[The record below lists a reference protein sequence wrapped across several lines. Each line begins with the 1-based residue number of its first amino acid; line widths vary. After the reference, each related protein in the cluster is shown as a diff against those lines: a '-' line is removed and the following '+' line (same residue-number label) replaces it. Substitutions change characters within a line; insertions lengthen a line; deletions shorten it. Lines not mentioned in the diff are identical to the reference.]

1 MVRRRILPVICGGVF
16 WLALA
21 PEALEERLIEGM
33 DRGIKGD
40 YEGAIAVFSELIEK
54 FPQYDE
60 AYFNRAIAWEKLQQW
75 GRAFQDYDQA
85 LLHNPQLAEA
95 YHQRGL
101 LWLQWGDPG
110 QAQRDFSRAEE
121 LYRQQGNVAG
131 LASLL
136 PHLPPAAQSSP

>member
-1 MVRRRILPVICGGVF
+1 
-16 WLALA
+16 
-21 PEALEERLIEGM
+21 M

-75 GRAFQDYDQA
+75 GRALQDYNQA

-101 LWLQWGDPG
+101 LWLRWGDPR
-110 QAQRDFSRAEE
+110 QAQGDFHRAEE
-121 LYRQQGNVAG
+121 LYRQQGNVSG
-131 LASLL
+131 LAGLL